1 MLFLL
6 ALIFC
11 LIATPLAIAGMLTP
25 AFLYLLHLLFYPTSS
40 LEGEWTTNEGQRCS
54 V

>member
-25 AFLYLLHLLFYPTSS
+25 AFFICYICFSILLLLWKASDY
-40 LEGEWTTNEGQRCS
+40 
-54 V
+54 